1 MRGGIGIPW
10 FRTPQ
15 IFFPKWVQMSI
26 YISNFRC
33 RMVGMRLLV
42 GVSYPAAGNR
52 GVICKTETEFLHVG
66 DFD

>member
-1 MRGGIGIPW
+1 
-10 FRTPQ
+10 
-15 IFFPKWVQMSI
+15 MSI